1 MKKTLGLFLALMFV
15 AATSVSAR
23 TQAAREA
30 TIQPDTKVKLVLQ
43 TRLSSKLS
51 EVGDHVVAVLDE
63 PVYVDDQLVLARGT
77 EFHGRV
83 TQVQAARRGQK
94 AATMSFAFERVTMP
108 WGDEPVFL
116 AVTGVDDWDKNEK
129 IKANDEGKV
138 TGGHRGEKTAENVYR
153 GGGIGGAGAGV
164 VLLSGGGAAAG
175 AATLGGGL
183 LAGLLLTKGGELQMN
198 PGAIF
203 RMKFVKP
210 LTLPVMSQ
218 SGRAPRP
225 IQQDEDKPPVKKNN

>member
-1 MKKTLGLFLALMFV
+1 MRKTLTLFLAFLFMAAASV
-15 AATSVSAR
+15 AARA
-23 TQAAREA
+23 QAAREA
-30 TIQPDTKVKLVLQ
+30 TIEPETKIKLVLQ

-51 EVGDHVVAVLDE
+51 EVGDPVVAVLDQ
-63 PVYVDDQLVLARGT
+63 PVYVDDQLVLPRGT
-77 EFHGRV
+77 EFNGRV

-94 AATMSFAFERVTMP
+94 AASMSLAFEHVSMP

-116 AVTGVDDWDKNEK
+116 TVTGADDWDKNEK
-129 IKANDEGKV
+129 IKANDEGKI

-164 VLLSGGGAAAG
+164 ILLSGGSGAAG
-175 AATLGGGL
+175 AGALGGGL

-198 PGAIF
+198 PGVIF

-210 LTLPVMSQ
+210 LTLPVTAQ
-218 SGRAPRP
+218 PGRTPRP
-225 IQQDEDKPPVKKNN
+225 IQQDDDKAPVKKNN